1 MGEEALGPK
10 GKPVLLF
17 DLDGICANLAAKWLD
32 AYNREWDDDLTL
44 DEIVEWEWHRF
55 VRPECGKRIYQ
66 YLNRPGFFADLE
78 PIPGALPALER
89 LKDRAELVVLTAS
102 PRGAMADKVNWVR
115 RHLPFIPKE
124 NVIITHRKDLVAGDV
139 LFDDAPRNL
148 RHFRGVRVLM
158 DYPYNR
164 NFHDAYRVR
173 DWAAFEALMERVL
186 ADLQAGRPVPPYP
199 GARAPA
205 RREGAVPGPVP
216 QPGEGAVS
224 EGASSSGG
232 AGPAPAR

>member
-1 MGEEALGPK
+1 MGEEVLGPK

-17 DLDGICANLAAKWLD
+17 DLDGVCANLAAKWL
-32 AYNREWDDDLTL
+32 AVYNREWGDDLTL
-44 DEIVEWEWHRF
+44 GEIVEWEWHRF
-55 VRPECGKRIYQ
+55 VRPECGKRIYH

-78 PIPGALPALER
+78 PIPGAVSALER

-102 PRGAMADKVNWVR
+102 PREAMADKVNWIR

-124 NVIITHRKDLVAGDV
+124 NVIITYRKDLVWGDV

-148 RHFRGVRVLM
+148 RHFRGFRVLM

-164 NFHDAYRVR
+164 NFHDTYRVR
-173 DWAAFEALMERVL
+173 NWAEFEALMERVL
-186 ADLQAGRPVPPYP
+186 THLEAGRPVPPYP
-199 GARAPA
+199 GAWAPA
-205 RREGAVPGPVP
+205 RREDAVPGPAP
-216 QPGEGAVS
+216 QRDEDTLS
-224 EGASSSGG
+224 EWASSGE